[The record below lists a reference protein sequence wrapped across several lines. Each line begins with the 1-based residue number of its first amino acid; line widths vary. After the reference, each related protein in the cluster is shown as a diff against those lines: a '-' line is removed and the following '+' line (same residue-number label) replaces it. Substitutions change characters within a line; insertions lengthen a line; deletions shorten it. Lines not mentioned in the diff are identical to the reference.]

1 MCINSAAIR
10 FIPYYSISYQEQKS
24 RQVCFTNNNKMYED
38 LLTPNVMQIDS
49 CLARAIATA
58 QKRLYTPFTFCQ
70 MYSALQTDDKLLIII
85 LSKIISQYISTRTSW

>member
-1 MCINSAAIR
+1 
-10 FIPYYSISYQEQKS
+10 
-24 RQVCFTNNNKMYED
+24 
-38 LLTPNVMQIDS
+38 MQIDS

-58 QKRLYTPFTFCQ
+58 QKRLYTPFTFSQ

>member
-1 MCINSAAIR
+1 MTWILQRTVRAYFSAAIR
-10 FIPYYSISYQEQKS
+10 FIPYYSIFYQEQKS

-58 QKRLYTPFTFCQ
+58 QKKVIYTF
-70 MYSALQTDDKLLIII
+70 
-85 LSKIISQYISTRTSW
+85 YI